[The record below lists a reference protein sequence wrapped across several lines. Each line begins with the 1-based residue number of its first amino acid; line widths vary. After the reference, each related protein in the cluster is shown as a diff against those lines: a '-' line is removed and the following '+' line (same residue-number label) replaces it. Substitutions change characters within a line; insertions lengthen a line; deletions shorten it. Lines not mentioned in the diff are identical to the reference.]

1 MFSDRTN
8 QTTTPPRRVI
18 TLGSLIGIVS
28 ATALVD
34 LLILTFAFVALWSVG
49 AYLRMSAVPFA
60 VSAAVILIPTVWACF
75 KVALL
80 AFEAETDPANN

>member
-1 MFSDRTN
+1 MFSDRANPAATR
-8 QTTTPPRRVI
+8 PERVI
-18 TLGSLIGIVS
+18 TIGSLIGIVS

-34 LLILTFAFVALWSVG
+34 LLILTFAFVALWAVG

-60 VSAAVILIPTVWACF
+60 VFSAVILIPTVWACY